1 MKTILT
7 NFLLAVALF
16 VGIAYAVPTFPVPC
30 TVRVDVDV
38 VQMFVD
44 SEDCSRFF
52 VCVLGVLD
60 PRECPEGLHFN
71 FALQVCDRPE
81 NAGCSTT

>member
-1 MKTILT
+1 MKTILR

-16 VGIAYAVPTFPVPC
+16 VGIAYAVPTFPVC
-30 TVRVDVDV
+30 TVRVDV

-44 SEDCSRFF
+44 SEDCRRFF
-52 VCVLGVLD
+52 VCVLGV
-60 PRECPEGLHFN
+60 PERRECPEGLHFN
-71 FALQVCDRPE
+71 VALQVCDWPE